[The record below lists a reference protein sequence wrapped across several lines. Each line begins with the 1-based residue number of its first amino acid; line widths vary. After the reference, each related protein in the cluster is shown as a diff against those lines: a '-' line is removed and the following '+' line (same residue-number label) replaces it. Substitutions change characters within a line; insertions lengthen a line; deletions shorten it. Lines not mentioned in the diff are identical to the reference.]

1 MTQLIRD
8 ERAGIEFA
16 DATWTSFDRYSRY
29 GAIAR
34 ILRATLGSGTHRV
47 LDIGDSAGYLRTFDP
62 DLVVTA
68 VDLSLTGAP
77 LSGTSRVQGDGT
89 ALPFPD
95 GAFDAVVSS
104 DVLEHVPAPSRAA
117 FLTELHR
124 VSRDL
129 CIVAAPFD
137 TVGVAGIE
145 ELIRRYALLATSE
158 PQAQLDEHR
167 DNVLPDLKVTADTM
181 RECFGEVTVVG
192 NGNLQDWLLMMLLK
206 HQLMARPA
214 LQPLLDG
221 ADVLYNMAL
230 ASRDAS
236 SPFYRHI
243 VAARRSGAVDL
254 GSPPADRDAGLDPA
268 VVLGAL
274 ASANLSEVVRQ
285 DAVPHLDD
293 LVAKA
298 RIQEEQQA
306 KAAQAVAALAA
317 RLEAMDAVLADVHG
331 LLTRLVR
338 PLQVL
343 RHPLRRGATAAST
356 TGDSTTGDS
365 VGPDG
370 SVNDGG

>member
-16 DATWTSFDRYSRY
+16 DATWTSFDRYNRY
-29 GAIAR
+29 GGIAR
-34 ILRATLGSGTHRV
+34 CLRATLGPGTHRV
-47 LDIGDSAGYLRTFDP
+47 LDIGDSAGYLRTFDA

-95 GAFDAVVSS
+95 RSFDAVVSS
-104 DVLEHVPAPSRAA
+104 DVLEHVPGPLRGA

-124 VSRDL
+124 VSDDL
-129 CIVAAPFD
+129 LIVAAPFD
-137 TVGVAGIE
+137 TAGVAGVE
-145 ELIRRYALLATSE
+145 ELIRRYALLATSQ

-167 DNVLPDLKVTADTM
+167 DNVLPDLDLTTATV

-192 NGNLQDWLLMMLLK
+192 NGNLQDWLVMMLLK
-206 HQLMARPA
+206 HQLMGRPA

-230 ASRDAS
+230 ASRDADG
-236 SPFYRHI
+236 PFYRHL
-243 VAARRSGAVDL
+243 VAARRAGAVDL
-254 GSPPADRDAGLDPA
+254 GTPPEDRAAGLDPA

-274 ASANLSEVVRQ
+274 VSANLSEVVRQ
-285 DAVPHLDD
+285 DAVPLLDD

-298 RIQEEQQA
+298 RINETQLTA
-306 KAAQAVAALAA
+306 TAQAVAAVAARQDALAA
-317 RLEAMDAVLADVHG
+317 RLDSMDAVLADVRG
-331 LLTRLVR
+331 LLGRLVR

-343 RHPLRRGATAAST
+343 RHPLRRSDQPAADEPT
-356 TGDSTTGDS
+356 
-365 VGPDG
+365 PDHPAA
-370 SVNDGG
+370 DGG

>member
-34 ILRATLGSGTHRV
+34 TLRATLGPGTHRV
-47 LDIGDSAGYLRTFDP
+47 LDIGDSAGYLRTFDA

-124 VSRDL
+124 VTRDL

-145 ELIRRYALLATSE
+145 ELIRRYALLATSQ

-167 DNVLPDLKVTADTM
+167 DNVLPDLEATASTM

-192 NGNLQDWLLMMLLK
+192 NGNLQDWLVMMLLK

-221 ADVLYNMAL
+221 ADVLYNMTL

-236 SPFYRHI
+236 APFYRHL

-254 GSPPADRDAGLDPA
+254 GAPPVDRDAGLDPA

-274 ASANLSEVVRQ
+274 VSANLSEVVRQ
-285 DAVPHLDD
+285 DAVPRLDD

-298 RIQEEQQA
+298 RIQEEQLAQ
-306 KAAQAVAALAA
+306 AAQALAALSSRHDAVAA

-343 RHPLRRGATAAST
+343 RHPLRRGDSAAP
-356 TGDSTTGDS
+356 GE
-365 VGPDG
+365 GPDA
-370 SVNDGG
+370 SPVDDGG